1 MKRYPIAV
9 VMALVVAGAC
19 QPPDEPSLEVGMPQE
34 AIWRPTALTGDGMEL
49 PDARDVIRRMTDF
62 MSNHD
67 DIRFEALVTYEA
79 VQEDGLKLN
88 FDLLQRMAIRRPDR
102 LFWITL
108 RDDGST
114 NSAWFYRGDF
124 TLLKQPA
131 NVWGQV
137 DLSPNIT
144 EAVESLV
151 YEYNLDVPFADMLM
165 TEAGELWLGEEVTS
179 MEYVGEAWVEGY
191 WTDHIA
197 LRMPG
202 ADVQVWVRQG
212 SEPFP
217 SRLNITYIEE
227 EGQPSYSARF
237 RNWGTTLPEGA
248 LPAFVPPPGSEEL
261 EVVAVYD

>member
-1 MKRYPIAV
+1 
-9 VMALVVAGAC
+9 
-19 QPPDEPSLEVGMPQE
+19 MPQE

-49 PDARDVIRRMTDF
+49 PDARDVILRMTEF
-62 MSNHD
+62 MGNHD
-67 DIRFEALVTYEA
+67 DLWFQALVTYEA

-88 FDLLQRMAIRRPDR
+88 FDLLQQMAIRRPDR
-102 LFWITL
+102 LFWMTL

-131 NVWGQV
+131 NIWGQV

-165 TEAGELWLGEEVTS
+165 SEVGELWLGEEVTS
-179 MEYVGEAWVEGY
+179 MEYVGEAWVDGY

-202 ADVQVWVRQG
+202 ADVQLWVRQG
-212 SEPFP
+212 PEPFP
-217 SRLNITYIEE
+217 SRLNITYTEE
-227 EGQPSYSARF
+227 EGEPTYSARF

-248 LPAFVPPPGSEEL
+248 LPAFVPPPDSEEL

>member
-1 MKRYPIAV
+1 MKRYPIA
-9 VMALVVAGAC
+9 LVTTLLVAGAC

-34 AIWRPTALTGDGMEL
+34 AIWRPTALAGDGMEL
-49 PDARDVIRRMTDF
+49 PDARDVVLRMTEF
-62 MSNHD
+62 MGNHD
-67 DIRFEALVTYEA
+67 DLWFQALVTYEA
-79 VQEDGLKLN
+79 VQEDGRKLN
-88 FDLLQRMAIRRPDR
+88 FDLLQQMAIRRPDR
-102 LFWITL
+102 LFWMTL

-131 NVWGQV
+131 NIWGQV

-165 TEAGELWLGEEVTS
+165 SEAGELWLGEEVTS

-212 SEPFP
+212 AESFP
-217 SRLNITYIEE
+217 SRLNITYTEE

-248 LPAFVPPPGSEEL
+248 LPAFVPPPESEEL

>member
-1 MKRYPIAV
+1 
-9 VMALVVAGAC
+9 
-19 QPPDEPSLEVGMPQE
+19 
-34 AIWRPTALTGDGMEL
+34 MEL

-62 MSNHD
+62 MGNHD

-79 VQEDGLKLN
+79 VQDDGQKLN

-151 YEYNLDVPFADMLM
+151 YEYDLDVPFADMLM
-165 TEAGELWLGEEVTS
+165 TEAGELWLGDEITS
-179 MEYVGEAWVEGY
+179 MDYVGEAWVEGY

-202 ADVQVWVRQG
+202 ADIEFWVRHG
-212 SEPFP
+212 AEPYP
-217 SRLNITYIEE
+217 SRLTIVYTEE

-237 RNWGTTLPEGA
+237 RNWGTTLPAGA
-248 LPAFVPPPGSEEL
+248 LPAFVPPPESEEL
-261 EVVAVYD
+261 EMVAVYD